1 MKLKQVILTIM
12 DRDTLKAVV
21 DDLEIEGVDRRS
33 VEDMRSKVSRNR
45 QAVPETLLSHLNAKQ
60 VKAVCEQMGVSPKG
74 RRKELILRLLDQTG
88 TATQTPTKPQRH
100 KASKTMRSNIKQ
112 SKKESPPMA
121 DKQNNG
127 NQNEQQTAPV
137 RLPDPPAG
145 MMRVTRTE
153 LVWPGKY
160 NEDGTLKEVP
170 RVSLPFQVIET
181 VNETRATREAKKGG
195 IQRGLFDVYDG
206 KEGDSFEE
214 GWKNKLI
221 WGDNLLVMGSL
232 LEKFAGKID
241 LIYIDPPFDT
251 GSDFSFRTMVGEKD
265 SPVQGKEPSV
275 IEEKAY
281 RDTWGAGYESYL
293 SMLRDRLLLLHE
305 LLADTG
311 SIYVH
316 LDVHTGPYVKA
327 LLDEIFGQENFQ
339 NEIVW
344 YYYNKLH
351 DSRKRLLPKAFDQ
364 ILYYVK
370 NRNSSF
376 IYQGLKEPRDKPV
389 TKLKYKKVQG
399 KIQNIIGP
407 DGKAVTYVSTER
419 TVDNV
424 WRIRC
429 LQPANKAEWVH
440 FQTQKPV
447 DLIERIIQI
456 SAKPGSLML
465 DAFIGSGSS
474 LVAAERQGL
483 RWIGVDLS
491 KWSIHLSRKRL
502 QEIANCRAFEV
513 LNLGKYERQYWQ
525 DVTFGEKKDKH
536 ITEQALY
543 EYLAFILKL
552 YGAQPVAGMVHL
564 HGKKGRAMIH
574 IGAVDAPVTIAE
586 IDSAVDECTQ
596 LKQPEM
602 HVLGWEWEMGL
613 YDLMV
618 EAARKKG
625 VKLVLLQIPREVM
638 EQQAAAKG
646 DVRFFELAYLEGE
659 VRKPEMRPGGKI
671 KKGDPA
677 IQVALKD
684 FVIPNTE
691 LIPDEVR
698 SKIKKWSDYIDYWA
712 VDWDFQNDTFMQGW
726 VAFRTRKER
735 KLPLVSDPH
744 VYDKPGKYRIL
755 IKVID
760 IFGNDTSQALD
771 VEVPLS

>member
-1 MKLKQVILTIM
+1 MELKQVILAIM
-12 DRDTLKAVV
+12 DRDTLKTVV
-21 DDLEIEGVDRRS
+21 DDLEIKGVNRRS
-33 VEDMRSKVSRNR
+33 VEDMRDRVSHSR
-45 QAVPETLLSHLNAKQ
+45 QATPEMLLAHLREKQ
-60 VKAVCEQMGVSPKG
+60 VTVVCEQMDVSPKG
-74 RRKELILRLLDQTG
+74 RRKELMERLLKSTG
-88 TATQTPTKPQRH
+88 TAVQIPLRP
-100 KASKTMRSNIKQ
+100 SLSRSNKTVKPSRKQ
-112 SKKESPPMA
+112 AQKESPPMA

-127 NQNEQQTAPV
+127 NQNEQQSAPV
-137 RLPDPPAG
+137 RLPEPPAG

-160 NEDGTLKEVP
+160 NEDGTVKEVP

-181 VNETRATREAKKGG
+181 VNESRADREAKKVP
-195 IQRGLFDVYDG
+195 QQQTLFDVYDG

-232 LEKFAGKID
+232 LEKFAGKVD

-251 GSDFSFRTMVGEKD
+251 GADFNFLTMVGDNDEAVPGK
-265 SPVQGKEPSV
+265 SPSI

-281 RDTWGAGYESYL
+281 RDTWGSGYPSYL
-293 SMLRDRLLLLHE
+293 QMMRERLILLYE
-305 LLADTG
+305 LLSPTG
-311 SIYVH
+311 SIFVH
-316 LDVHTGPYVKA
+316 LDVHTGPYIKT
-327 LLDEIFGQENFQ
+327 LLDEIFGQDNFQ
-339 NEIVW
+339 NEVVW

-370 NRNSSF
+370 DKRSP
-376 IYQGLKEPRDKPV
+376 YLYTALKEPRDNPV
-389 TKLKYKKVQG
+389 KKLKYKKVAG
-399 KIQNIIGP
+399 KIQNVIGS
-407 DGKAVTYVSTER
+407 DGKAVTYESTER

-429 LQPANKAEWVH
+429 LQPANKSEWTH

-447 DLIERIIQI
+447 DLIERVIQVGG
-456 SAKPGSLML
+456 KTGGLFL

-474 LVAAERQGL
+474 LVAAERQGM

-491 KWSIHLSRKRL
+491 RWSIHLTRKRML
-502 QEIANCRAFEV
+502 NEQGCKPFEV

-525 DVTFGEKKDKH
+525 GVTFGEKKEKH

-552 YGAQPVAGMVHL
+552 YGAQPVAGLSHL
-564 HGKKGRAMIH
+564 HGKKGRAMVH

-586 IDSAVDECTQ
+586 IDAAVEECVQ
-596 LKQPEM
+596 LKQAEL

-618 EAARKKG
+618 EAAKKKG

-646 DVRFFELAYLEGE
+646 DVRFFELAYLEAE
-659 VRKPEMRPGGKI
+659 IQKPTFRPDLRV

-677 IQVALKD
+677 VQVVLKD

-691 LIPDEVR
+691 LIPEEVR

-712 VDWDFQNDTFMQGW
+712 VDWDFQKDTFMQGW

-735 KLPLVSDPH
+735 KLPLISDHH
-744 VYDKPGKYRIL
+744 VYDKPGRYRIL
-755 IKVID
+755 VKVID

-771 VEVPLS
+771 AEMPLP